1 MTAGQPP
8 AAERGWRILIL
19 AFIAQMFAIGT
30 TSYGFGL
37 LVKPIAAEFGL
48 SRANANMGL
57 VILLFGMAAA
67 SPLVGRALDRYP
79 PRYVI
84 QTGAA
89 MLGGG
94 CVLIALAGSL
104 WLMVASAFLLA
115 AGGAAALG
123 PLTSATLAIRGFPQ
137 ARGRALGIIAT
148 ASSAGG
154 VAVVPILSLLI
165 DSFGWRHGLA
175 LQGCIILIGI
185 GGLSYCLLPKGM
197 DEPARQ
203 SPVTG
208 TPPEPVWS
216 YARLLRTRDFWLMGA
231 CFGALMGVAQAVT
244 ATFVAYGTD
253 RGFTLD
259 QATWLISICSAAAI
273 VGKLVVGAVSDWI
286 ERRLL
291 LRAVAVLDILYL
303 AILLTQPAYPML
315 MAAAAIMGFSAGA
328 VLPLWTGSIS
338 ERFGSASYGSV
349 MGAMIVVQLPLVFA
363 CMRYAG
369 HAFDTTG
376 HYDEAF
382 AAFIALT
389 VLAVLAIQP
398 VRRREN
404 VDGSRLDAA
413 HGT

>member
-1 MTAGQPP
+1 MTVDLPPSAG
-8 AAERGWRILIL
+8 RGWRILIL

-30 TSYGFGL
+30 ASYGFGL

-57 VILLFGMAAA
+57 VILLVGMAAA
-67 SPLVGRALDRYP
+67 SPLIGRALDRYP
-79 PRYVI
+79 PRYVLQI
-84 QTGAA
+84 GAA

-94 CVLIALAGSL
+94 CILIAFANSL
-104 WLMVASAFLLA
+104 WAMAAIAFLLA

-123 PLTSATLAIRGFPQ
+123 PLTSATLAIRGFPH

-175 LQGCIILIGI
+175 LQGCIILFGI
-185 GGLSYCLLPKGM
+185 GGLSYFLLPKDRG
-197 DEPARQ
+197 EAVGE
-203 SPVTG
+203 SPVASAL
-208 TPPEPVWS
+208 PEPSWP
-216 YARLLRTRDFWLMGA
+216 YARLFRTRDFWLMAA
-231 CFGALMGVAQAVT
+231 CFGTLMGVAQAVT

-291 LRAVAVLDILYL
+291 LRAVAALDVLYL
-303 AILLTQPAYPML
+303 AILMALPAYPML

-338 ERFGSASYGSV
+338 ERFGAASYGSV
-349 MGAMIVVQLPLVFA
+349 MGAMIVMQLPLAFA

-369 HAFDTTG
+369 HSFDTTG
-376 HYDEAF
+376 HYDGAF
-382 AAFIALT
+382 AAFIVLT
-389 VLAVLAIQP
+389 VLAVLVIQP
-398 VRRREN
+398 VRRREGL
-404 VDGSRLDAA
+404 DECRLDPA
-413 HGT
+413 HG